1 MKPIVF
7 LGDEASAAGFRLA
20 GIATCIV
27 VAGREEEAFQRA
39 RGDAAVLLV
48 DARCAARL
56 PPAVLSAAQAAVQ
69 PLLLVLPA
77 SPEDVPPGDPA
88 AHVRRL
94 LGLAP

>member
-1 MKPIVF
+1 MKPIIF

-20 GIATCIV
+20 GISTRVAT
-27 VAGREEEAFQRA
+27 AGHEETAFQQA
-39 RGDAAVLLV
+39 RGEAAVLLV

-56 PPAVLSAAQAAVQ
+56 PPSVLAAAQAAVQ

-77 SPEDVPPGDPA
+77 SPEGLPPGDPA
-88 AHVRRL
+88 AQVRRL